1 MKFKL
6 PYGLKDGKLVH
17 ISSVDKGLKCGCVC
31 PACNSI
37 LVARKGE
44 ETTHHF
50 AHYKNSQCSKS
61 VETALHL
68 SAKEILEKHKKVRLP
83 KVVVALNHYKE
94 NWIIS
99 EEKYIEFDEVKLE
112 YRMDK
117 IIPDVLVYVK
127 GRPLLIEITVTHK
140 TDSEKIAKIKKA
152 GISCLEIN
160 LSKIKREISV
170 DDLED
175 IVVDQIEL
183 KNWLHNERVAFY
195 KNKAKSV
202 VERKRIIQRGFAV
215 HVDYCPI
222 ESRIYRGKPYANVID
237 DCSSCEY
244 CLDLK
249 SGDNVIYCS
258 GRKGIKSLADLR
270 NA

>member
-17 ISSVDKGLKCGCVC
+17 ISSVEKGLKCECVC
-31 PACNSI
+31 PACESPLI
-37 LVARKGE
+37 ARKGGK
-44 ETTHHF
+44 TTHHF
-50 AHYKNSQCSKS
+50 AHYNGAECSKS
-61 VETALHL
+61 IETALHL
-68 SAKEILEKHKKVRLP
+68 SAKEILEKHKKIHLP
-83 KVVVALNHYKE
+83 KVTVDLNHYTD

-117 IIPDVLVYVK
+117 IIPDVLIYVK
-127 GRPLLIEITVTHK
+127 GKPLLIEITVTHK
-140 TDSEKIAKIKKA
+140 TNSEKVAKIKNA

-183 KNWLHNERVAFY
+183 KNWLHNERVTY
-195 KNKAKSV
+195 YENKAKSTA
-202 VERKRIIQRGFAV
+202 ERKKIIRRGFAI

-249 SGDNVIYCS
+249 SGNDILFCS
-258 GRKGIKSLADLR
+258 GRKGIKSIKDLR